1 MIITID
7 GPSGTGKSTVARKL
21 AEKLKF
27 NYLDSG
33 AMYRALAFQM
43 LSQGIEFTDLEAI
56 EALCETF
63 YFRSQSED
71 GIWRYYLGQTEVTDE
86 IRKADVTALSSQIA
100 AYPFVRKAMA
110 ALQRRQGEVSNLVC
124 EGRDIGTVIFPDAEL
139 KIFLTATPDIRA
151 KRRYE
156 EMKRKFPDEHF
167 DLEEIKN
174 TIILRDSADV
184 NRTIAPLKQ
193 PEDAFVIDTSHMDI
207 DEVVASIVNKVTS

>member
-21 AEKLKF
+21 AERLKF

-43 LSQGIEFTDLEAI
+43 LSQGIKFTDLEAI
-56 EALCETF
+56 EALCERF
-63 YFRSQSED
+63 SFHSRSED
-71 GIWRYYLGQTEVTDE
+71 GVWRYYLGQTEVTDE

-110 ALQRRQGEVSNLVC
+110 ALQRRQGETSHLVC

-193 PEDAFVIDTSHMDI
+193 PEDAFVIDTSYMDI